1 MALYFNSIYFFGFL
15 LYIYF
20 PYLALCYTIFQR
32 LQLPFG
38 SAIYLFIFI
47 IFIFSP
53 PTVVMISQVVTGMI
67 VRCICKCGWVWAPR
81 AVCLWIHLSTLY
93 QILLHRRL
101 VSALP
106 QHFTSSFDYKGVR
119 DKGERFEVFQTRPH
133 HPTTLTPT
141 QQLTHAYSKTGPAQ
155 LPHPSPLT
163 HRLTFNLKPF
173 IFLFL
178 FYFNFFRQCNPESTL
193 PCYSFVWTCEW

>member
-1 MALYFNSIYFFGFL
+1 MHILSLSSPMLYNISTFTASFWV
-15 LYIYF
+15 
-20 PYLALCYTIFQR
+20 
-32 LQLPFG
+32 
-38 SAIYLFIFI
+38 SHLFIFI
-47 IFIFSP
+47 IFIFFFP

-133 HPTTLTPT
+133 HPTTLTTT

>member
-1 MALYFNSIYFFGFL
+1 MHILPPSSPMVYNISTFTASFWVSHWFLFFFYF
-15 LYIYF
+15 
-20 PYLALCYTIFQR
+20 
-32 LQLPFG
+32 
-38 SAIYLFIFI
+38 
-47 IFIFSP
+47 FSP

-106 QHFTSSFDYKGVR
+106 QHFTSSFEYKGVR
-119 DKGERFEVFQTRPH
+119 DKGERFEVFQTRPR
-133 HPTTLTPT
+133 HPTTLTTT

-155 LPHPSPLT
+155 LPHPSPPLSPTVSPLT
-163 HRLTFNLKPF
+163 SSHSFFCFCFILIFFDNAILKALCLVIPLCEHVNDNLLQK
-173 IFLFL
+173 
-178 FYFNFFRQCNPESTL
+178 C
-193 PCYSFVWTCEW
+193 

>member
-1 MALYFNSIYFFGFL
+1 
-15 LYIYF
+15 
-20 PYLALCYTIFQR
+20 
-32 LQLPFG
+32 
-38 SAIYLFIFI
+38 
-47 IFIFSP
+47 
-53 PTVVMISQVVTGMI
+53 MISQVVTGMI

-119 DKGERFEVFQTRPH
+119 DEGERFEVFQTRPH
-133 HPTTLTPT
+133 HPTTLTTT
-141 QQLTHAYSKTGPAQ
+141 QQLTHAYSKTRPAQ

-178 FYFNFFRQCNPESTL
+178 FYFNFFSTMQSWKHFAL
-193 PCYSFVWTCEW
+193 LFLCVNMWMIICYRNVKYVKDHSLFWKNLHLSFWR